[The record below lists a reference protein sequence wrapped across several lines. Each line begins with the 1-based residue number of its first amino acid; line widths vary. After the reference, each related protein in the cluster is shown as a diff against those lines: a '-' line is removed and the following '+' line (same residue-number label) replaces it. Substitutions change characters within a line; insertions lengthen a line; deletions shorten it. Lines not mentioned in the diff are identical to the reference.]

1 MSDPGSQKSTDR
13 NADTPRSHSSG
24 VGRAWTRLKAVFSD
38 NGDTSLRE
46 SLEDVIEQHDS
57 SKDSF
62 TPEERSMLHNILE
75 FGALRVEDVMVPR
88 ADIVAVDQ
96 TISISELITIFR
108 DAGHSRLPVF
118 DDTLDD
124 PVGMVHIKDVMGWM
138 TTSATG
144 KTRSRKATKNGQD
157 TEKAPVKAQNRPAG
171 TKPSSGP
178 DMSKVDLSKLL
189 SEARIRREV
198 LFVPPSMPA
207 IDLLAKMQTT
217 RIHMAVVIDE
227 YGGTDGLVSIE
238 DLVEEIV
245 GDIEDEHD
253 TDDSP
258 LIIETENGYD
268 VDARLS
274 IEELEEKLGFEVV
287 PSDREEDV
295 DTLGGLVF
303 SMVGRVPVRGELI
316 RHESGIEFEVQE
328 GDARRLKKLRIHLV
342 PKDINDVT
350 IRQQKPAASDT
361 ATPTD

>member
-1 MSDPGSQKSTDR
+1 MSDSGSQKSTDR
-13 NADTPRSHSSG
+13 NGDTSRSSSS
-24 VGRAWTRLKAVFSD
+24 VSRVWNRLKAVFAD

-57 SKDSF
+57 SKESF

-88 ADIVAVDQ
+88 ADIVAVDE
-96 TISISELITIFR
+96 TIPIGELMTIFK

-138 TTSATG
+138 TASATRR
-144 KTRSRKATKNGQD
+144 TRSRKADKNGED
-157 TEKAPVKAQNRPAG
+157 TDRTPPKVQAKSAAA
-171 TKPSSGP
+171 KPPPGP

-258 LIIETENGYD
+258 LIVETENGYD

-342 PKDINDVT
+342 PKGTQDPAV
-350 IRQQKPAASDT
+350 RQQKTAASD
-361 ATPTD
+361 APAAPE